1 MPGLTVGGVQLA
13 CEERGAGEPLV
24 LIHGTGFQTE
34 LWRSSLDDLAARH
47 RVIAYDRRGYGRS
60 QHRPVRDYRRH
71 VADAIE
77 VIERVAQ
84 GGVVLVGHSS
94 GASIALVVAA
104 KRPDLVRVL
113 VVAEPPFHGLR
124 YATGSFL
131 GMVVRAKLSRL
142 RGRPEDAAAMFFRW
156 VTAYQGGGNAFDR
169 LPAELRQLMLGN
181 ARSVLAEAD
190 PHPTGVL
197 FEHVPTRALTGIR
210 APITF
215 LLAESS
221 QPWFHRIHAR
231 LLRAMPHI
239 QTERIPGVGHY
250 INSDAPAEFLA
261 AVERGAARAACDPSP
276 ATGGR

>member
-1 MPGLTVGGVQLA
+1 MPALTVDGVELEY
-13 CEERGAGEPLV
+13 EERGAGEPLM

-34 LWRSSLDDLAARH
+34 LWRSSLDDLSARH

-84 GGVVLVGHSS
+84 GPVVVVGHSS

-104 KRPDLVRVL
+104 KRRDLVRAL
-113 VVAEPPFHGLR
+113 VVAEPPFHGFR
-124 YATGSFL
+124 YATRSFL
-131 GMVVRAKLSRL
+131 GMIARAKLSQL
-142 RGRPEDAAAMFFRW
+142 RGRPQDAAAIFFRW
-156 VTAYQGGGNAFDR
+156 VTAYQSGGNAFDR

-181 ARSVLAEAD
+181 ARAVIAEAD

-197 FEHVPTRALTGIR
+197 FEHVPTRALTGIPT
-210 APITF
+210 PITF

-221 QPWFHRIHAR
+221 QPWFHRIHDR

-239 QTERIPGVGHY
+239 QTERIAGAGHY

-261 AVERGAARAACDPSP
+261 AVERGAGRAAHGPSP
-276 ATGGR
+276 EAGGR